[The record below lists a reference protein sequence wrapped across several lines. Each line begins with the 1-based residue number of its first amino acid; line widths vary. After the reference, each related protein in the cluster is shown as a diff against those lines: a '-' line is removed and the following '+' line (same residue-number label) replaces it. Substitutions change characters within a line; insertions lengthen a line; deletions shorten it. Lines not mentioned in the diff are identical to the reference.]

1 MTVYAFED
9 AITFEKIYGFDK
21 SKSITVANRVDLQ
34 TVSFISK
41 EKIIELKNKLGLSN
55 QKAVLFIGSWH
66 QPNIDVVEIICG
78 IAKKLPHYNFLVIGS
93 VGGYFDSY
101 EKTKNIRFTGVT
113 TDEEKELYL
122 SIVDIAINLM
132 MTGSGT
138 NLKMLDYM
146 ANGIPII
153 STEVGARG
161 LDIPNGYIVF
171 CDIKDFEY
179 YIQNIERY
187 VNIQDSRKY
196 VEDNFSWSILY
207 KKLLPC
213 LSFRS

>member
-1 MTVYAFED
+1 
-9 AITFEKIYGFDK
+9 
-21 SKSITVANRVDLQ
+21 
-34 TVSFISK
+34 
-41 EKIIELKNKLGLSN
+41 
-55 QKAVLFIGSWH
+55 
-66 QPNIDVVEIICG
+66 
-78 IAKKLPHYNFLVIGS
+78 
-93 VGGYFDSY
+93 
-101 EKTKNIRFTGVT
+101 
-113 TDEEKELYL
+113 
-122 SIVDIAINLM
+122 M